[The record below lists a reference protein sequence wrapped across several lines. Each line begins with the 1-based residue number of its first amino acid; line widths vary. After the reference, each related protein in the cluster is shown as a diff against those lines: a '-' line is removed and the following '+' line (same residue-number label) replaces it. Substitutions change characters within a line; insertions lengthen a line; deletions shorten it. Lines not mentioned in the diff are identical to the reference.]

1 MPALQDLYPDEFAH
15 CYGCGRLNAH
25 GLHVR
30 TEWEGGE
37 GVARFHPRPEH
48 MAMPGYVYGG
58 LLASLVDCHSIGTAA
73 GAAMAAAGQ
82 RPGTDPTPRFVTASL
97 QVDFLKP
104 TPMGVELE
112 LRARALEVG
121 ERKVIV
127 ETTVQ
132 AGTVTVVRGR
142 TVAVRLPA
150 AMEGG
155 GAAGTG
161 SGT

>member
-1 MPALQDLYPDEFAH
+1 MTALQDQYAPKNECF
-15 CYGCGRLNAH
+15 GCGPANAK
-25 GLHVR
+25 GLRIKSIVQGD
-30 TEWEGGE
+30 EV
-37 GVARFHPRPEH
+37 VAEFTPRPEH
-48 MAMPGYVYGG
+48 IALPGFVYGG

-104 TPMGVELE
+104 TPMGAELL
-112 LRARALEVG
+112 LRSRAVEVG

-132 AGTVTVVRGR
+132 AGEATVVRGR

-155 GAAGTG
+155 GAAGRTAG
-161 SGT
+161 A